1 MWSIGTKLADIS
13 LPESD
18 VGETLGVPQPAFDQ
32 GFNGGWVLIPEV
44 VSHFL
49 HLWKKPSIALQVGN
63 PEHLQSGLAGAQ

>member
-32 GFNGGWVLIPEV
+32 GFNGGRVLVPEV
-44 VSHFL
+44 IGHFL
-49 HLWKKPSIALQVGN
+49 YLREKVSVALQVGK
-63 PEHLQSGLAGAQ
+63 